1 MQQAWMRH
9 CYAMQFAVFLGGT
22 LAPVLLMLS
31 PFAVMAA
38 TDCTDGKPASL
49 AVTDDKTPCTPPRWR
64 LM

>member
-1 MQQAWMRH
+1 MP
-9 CYAMQFAVFLGGT
+9 FAAFLGGT

-38 TDCTDGKPASL
+38 KDCGAWKPAAKVAKISGEIL
-49 AVTDDKTPCTPPRWR
+49 CTRPRLP